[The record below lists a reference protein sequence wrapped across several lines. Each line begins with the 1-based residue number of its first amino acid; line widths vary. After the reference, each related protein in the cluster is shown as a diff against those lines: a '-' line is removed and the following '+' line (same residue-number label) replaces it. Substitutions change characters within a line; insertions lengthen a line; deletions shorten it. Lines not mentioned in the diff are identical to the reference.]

1 MFGNNKNKDSKP
13 MASNTT
19 STSGISGINSLVQG
33 TSVEGEITANSDLR
47 VDGKIK
53 GSLISKAKVIIGPSG
68 FVDGKVV
75 CVNAVI
81 EGTFKGNLEVKELL
95 TVTESAKVEGDVF
108 AAKLKVNQGAH
119 FNVSCTMGTQG
130 SQVKTNPKTESVV
143 KRAVTA

>member
-1 MFGNNKNKDSKP
+1 
-13 MASNTT
+13 MANTT
-19 STSGISGINSLVQG
+19 SPNLGGSGINSLVQG

-75 CVNAVI
+75 CVNAII

-95 TVTESAKVEGDVF
+95 TVTETAKVEGDVF

-119 FNVSCTMGTQG
+119 FNVSCSMGTHG
-130 SQVKTNPKTESVV
+130 SPIKNNPKTEKVV
-143 KRAVTA
+143 KQAVTA